1 MKKSSR
7 RRYLLAGLLAAIIA
21 SAGFAFA
28 AANTVNDSYA
38 GDGSGAVSG
47 FVASNISWDLNDTN
61 PLLVDD
67 VTFDLDQA
75 ATEVR
80 VRVSENGVDTGWTA
94 PAACVDNGGGTNFTC
109 DLTGLSV
116 DTDALDGL
124 EVASA
129 S

>member
-1 MKKSSR
+1 MKKSPR
-7 RRYLLAGLLAAIIA
+7 RRYVLAGLLAAIIA

-28 AANTVNDSYA
+28 AANTVNGSYA
-38 GDGSGAVSG
+38 GDGSGTVSG
-47 FVASNISWDLNDTN
+47 FVASNISWDLNDAN

-67 VTFDLDQA
+67 VTFDLDQTA
-75 ATEVR
+75 NEVR
-80 VRVSENGVDTGWTA
+80 VRVSESGVDTAWTA
-94 PAACVDNGGGTNFTC
+94 PADCTNGGGNTWTC